1 MNCGVTIPTGTS
13 MVSFWRCINAF
24 LWLFPRGRRTSRVR
38 QSKNTQKKNMP
49 RDAFAKRR
57 MSFLTKTGMS
67 KITYSKK
74 NILPP
79 VTSFDILKIVCQEA
93 EKALVARSCVLVQV
107 GGLSR
112 KGGQSWW
119 KVLKLCPQIKVE
131 NMSLGLAKILFT
143 FHNHLSVCHPGCNR
157 CLTFCTHAW
166 PWKAP
171 VGGLLTPWS
180 WLVAMYFRSIDS
192 SWNGESWGKKSWN
205 WGH

>member
-13 MVSFWRCINAF
+13 MVSFWRCVNAF
-24 LWLFPRGRRTSRVR
+24 LWLFPRGRRTSGVH

-57 MSFLTKTGMS
+57 MSFQTKTGVS
-67 KITYSKK
+67 KISYSKK
-74 NILPP
+74 K
-79 VTSFDILKIVCQEA
+79 SFRQSHPSISSKLCAKRQ
-93 EKALVARSCVLVQV
+93 KRHSWPSLVSWC
-107 GGLSR
+107 R

-131 NMSLGLAKILFT
+131 NVSPGSAKILFT
-143 FHNHLSVCHPGCNR
+143 FHHYLSVCHPGCNR
-157 CLTFCTHAW
+157 LLTFCTHVW

-171 VGGLLTPWS
+171 AGGLLTPWS
-180 WLVAMYFRSIDS
+180 WLVAMYFRSTDS
-192 SWNGESWGKKSWN
+192 SWNGQSWGKKTLN